1 MTSLLIAIIYL
12 TFISLGLPDGLLGSA
27 WPVMHADLGAPVAA
41 QSAIS
46 ITISCGTI
54 ISSLMTARLVRK
66 LGTELLSAISVACT
80 AATILGFSAASSLW
94 QLCLIAIP
102 YGLGAGAI
110 DSALNNYVAL
120 HFGARHMSWLHCCWG
135 VGASVGPIVMG
146 WALTGS
152 TSWHGGYLI
161 IGGMQAAITALL
173 FFTLPLWKRGG
184 AAEELAKQ
192 ALADDEHNSGA
203 TDEASAPLT
212 NRQLLKL
219 PGALAAVGSFG
230 CYCALESSTG
240 LWVAS
245 YLVMVRGIDA
255 ATAASIV
262 SLFFIGI
269 TVGRLLSG
277 FAAGVLGSVQQ
288 IRLGQAC
295 VAAGIVLLLL
305 APVTAVIWLAVGLIG
320 LGCAPIYPSIVALTP
335 HRFGAHA
342 SQGLVSLQ
350 MAFAYT
356 GTSLVPPVFGLIAG
370 AGGAMFIPFM
380 LFALLVANTV
390 LSERATA
397 KAMGRQSYR

>member
-1 MTSLLIAIIYL
+1 MTSLLLAVIYL
-12 TFISLGLPDGLLGSA
+12 TFISLGLPDGLLGAA
-27 WPVMHADLGAPVAA
+27 WPTMHADLNAPVAA
-41 QSAIS
+41 QSAVSIIIS
-46 ITISCGTI
+46 GCTI
-54 ISSLMTARLVRK
+54 ISSLLTARLVRK
-66 LGTELLSAISVACT
+66 LGTGRLSAISVACT
-80 AATILGFSAASSLW
+80 AAAIIGFSLAGSLW

-110 DSALNNYVAL
+110 DAALNNYVAL
-120 HFGARHMSWLHCCWG
+120 HYSARHMSWLHCCWG
-135 VGASVGPIVMG
+135 VGASIGPIVMG
-146 WALTGS
+146 WALTGP

-184 AAEELAKQ
+184 ADEELAKQ
-192 ALADDEHNSGA
+192 ALADDEHRSDA
-203 TDEASAPLT
+203 TDEAPAPLT

-245 YLVMVRGIDA
+245 YLVMVRDIDA

-277 FAAGVLGSVQQ
+277 FAAGMLDSVQQ

-295 VAAGIVLLLL
+295 ITAGIVLLLL
-305 APVTAVIWLAVGLIG
+305 TPAVLVIWLAVGLIG
-320 LGCAPIYPSIVALTP
+320 LGCAPIYPSIIALTP
-335 HRFGAHA
+335 RRFGACA

-356 GTSLVPPVFGLIAG
+356 GTSLVPPVFGLVAG
-370 AGGAMFIPFM
+370 AGGAVFIPFM
-380 LFALLVANTV
+380 MFALLVGNAV

-397 KAMGRQSYR
+397 KAMAMGR

>member
-1 MTSLLIAIIYL
+1 MTSLLLAIIYL
-12 TFISLGLPDGLLGSA
+12 TFISLGLPDGLLGAA
-27 WPVMHADLGAPVAA
+27 WPVMHVDLSAPVAA
-41 QSAIS
+41 QSAVSVIIS
-46 ITISCGTI
+46 GCTI
-54 ISSLMTARLVRK
+54 ISSLLTARLVRK
-66 LGTELLSAISVACT
+66 LGTGRLSAISVAFT
-80 AATILGFSAASSLW
+80 AAAIIGFSFAGNLW

-110 DSALNNYVAL
+110 DAALNNYVAL
-120 HFGARHMSWLHCCWG
+120 HYSARHMSWLHCCWG
-135 VGASVGPIVMG
+135 VGASMGPVVMG
-146 WALTGS
+146 WALTGP

-161 IGGMQAAITALL
+161 IGGMQAVITALL

-184 AAEELAKQ
+184 ADEQIAEQ
-192 ALADDEHNSGA
+192 ALSKDGHSSDAVG
-203 TDEASAPLT
+203 EAPAPLT
-212 NRQLLKL
+212 NRQLLRL

-277 FAAGVLGSVQQ
+277 FAAGVLDSVRQ

-295 VAAGIVLLLL
+295 IAAGILLLLL
-305 APVTAVIWLAVGLIG
+305 APVAAVIWLAVGLIG
-320 LGCAPIYPSIVALTP
+320 MGCAPIYPSIVALTP
-335 HRFGAHA
+335 RRFGAHA

-350 MAFAYT
+350 MACAYT
-356 GTSLVPPVFGLIAG
+356 GTSLVPPVFGLVAG
-370 AGGAMFIPFM
+370 AGRAMFIPFM
-380 LFALLVANTV
+380 LLILLVANTM
-390 LSERATA
+390 LCERATA
-397 KAMGRQSYR
+397 KAMGR

>member
-1 MTSLLIAIIYL
+1 
-12 TFISLGLPDGLLGSA
+12 
-27 WPVMHADLGAPVAA
+27 
-41 QSAIS
+41 
-46 ITISCGTI
+46 
-54 ISSLMTARLVRK
+54 
-66 LGTELLSAISVACT
+66 
-80 AATILGFSAASSLW
+80 
-94 QLCLIAIP
+94 
-102 YGLGAGAI
+102 
-110 DSALNNYVAL
+110 
-120 HFGARHMSWLHCCWG
+120 MSWLHCCWG
-135 VGASVGPIVMG
+135 VGASVGPVVMG
-146 WALTGS
+146 WALTGA

-161 IGGMQAAITALL
+161 IGSMQAVITALL

-184 AAEELAKQ
+184 ADEKLAEQ
-192 ALADDEHNSGA
+192 ALAEDGHADA
-203 TDEASAPLT
+203 ASEERAPLT

-245 YLVMVRGIDA
+245 YLVMVRSIDA

-277 FAAGVLGSVQQ
+277 FAAGALNSVQQ
-288 IRLGQAC
+288 IRLGQTC
-295 VAAGIVLLLL
+295 IAAGIVLLLL

-320 LGCAPIYPSIVALTP
+320 LGCAPIYPSIIALTP
-335 HRFGAHA
+335 RRFGAHA

-356 GTSLVPPVFGLIAG
+356 GTSLVPPVFGLVAG
-370 AGGAMFIPFM
+370 AGGTALIPFM
-380 LFALLVANTV
+380 LFALLIANTL

-397 KAMGRQSYR
+397 KAMGQ

>member
-1 MTSLLIAIIYL
+1 MTSLLLAVIYL
-12 TFISLGLPDGLLGSA
+12 TFISLGLPDGLLGAA
-27 WPVMHADLGAPVAA
+27 WPTMHADLNAPVAA
-41 QSAIS
+41 QSAVSIIIS
-46 ITISCGTI
+46 GCTI
-54 ISSLMTARLVRK
+54 ISSLLTARLVRK
-66 LGTELLSAISVACT
+66 LGTGRLSAISVACT
-80 AATILGFSAASSLW
+80 AAAIIGFSLAGSLW

-110 DSALNNYVAL
+110 DAALNNYVAL
-120 HFGARHMSWLHCCWG
+120 HYSARHMSWLHCCWG
-135 VGASVGPIVMG
+135 VGASIGPIVMG
-146 WALTGS
+146 WALTGP

-184 AAEELAKQ
+184 ADEELAKQ
-192 ALADDEHNSGA
+192 ALADDEHRSDA
-203 TDEASAPLT
+203 TDEAPAPLT

-245 YLVMVRGIDA
+245 YLVMVRDIDA

-277 FAAGVLGSVQQ
+277 FAAGMLDSVQQ

-295 VAAGIVLLLL
+295 IAAGIVLLLL
-305 APVTAVIWLAVGLIG
+305 APAVLVIWLAVGLIG
-320 LGCAPIYPSIVALTP
+320 LGCAPIYPSIIALTP
-335 HRFGAHA
+335 RRFGACA

-356 GTSLVPPVFGLIAG
+356 GTSLVPPVFGLVAG
-370 AGGAMFIPFM
+370 AGGAMFIPLMM
-380 LFALLVANTV
+380 LALLVGNTV

-397 KAMGRQSYR
+397 KATGR